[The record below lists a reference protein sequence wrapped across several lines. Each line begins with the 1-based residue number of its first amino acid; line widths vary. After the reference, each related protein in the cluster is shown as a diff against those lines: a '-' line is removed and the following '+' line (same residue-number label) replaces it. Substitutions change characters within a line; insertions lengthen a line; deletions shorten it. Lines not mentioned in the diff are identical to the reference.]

1 MWTKENIRNQS
12 GKTVIVTGANTGIGY
27 ETALAFYQ
35 AGAHVLVACRD
46 ENKAQKAIASLNT
59 HAGDGTLEVGVV
71 DLASLASVKP
81 FADHFL
87 QHHSRL
93 DVLINN
99 AGVMVPPASVTNDGF
114 ELQFGVNF
122 LGHFA
127 LTGYLYPLLKQT
139 LNARVVTLTSLAYRY
154 GTIDFDN
161 LRSEKGYDAMREYSQ
176 SKLADLLFT
185 IELQKRITTAHDRI
199 LSVAAHPGV
208 TQTDLSRNME
218 KTAIEAATQRLGAL
232 METAQGAL
240 PSLYAAVSSE
250 VEGASLYGP
259 DQDGGLRG
267 YPAKT
272 EIDVVALNATLA
284 AHLWQTAERLTGVIY
299 P

>member
-12 GKTVIVTGANTGIGY
+12 GKTVVVTGANAGIGY
-27 ETALAFYQ
+27 ETALAFYE
-35 AGAHVLVACRD
+35 AGAHVVVASRD
-46 ENKAQKAIASLNT
+46 ENKAQNAIVSLNT
-59 HAGDGTLEVGVV
+59 HAGNGTLEAGVV
-71 DLASLASVKP
+71 DLASLVSVKQ
-81 FADHFL
+81 FANHFL

-99 AGVMVPPASVTNDGF
+99 AGVMVPPASVTADGF

-139 LNARVVTLTSLAYRY
+139 TNARVVTLTSLAYRY

-185 IELQKRITTAHDRI
+185 IELQKRITTAHDSV

-208 TQTDLSRNME
+208 TKTDLSRNMD
-218 KTAIEAATQRLGAL
+218 KAAIEAATQRLGAL

-250 VEGASLYGP
+250 VEGGCLYGP
-259 DQDGGLRG
+259 DQNGGLRG
-267 YPAKT
+267 YPAKA
-272 EIDVVALNATLA
+272 ELDVVALNSSLA